1 MNISVS
7 FAVLVI
13 GFAAGLRTFTAPA
26 VTAWSAYLGLIDLT
40 STPLAFV
47 SSPVAVTVFSLFA
60 LAEYVYDILPRTP
73 PRTATLGLIARFVFG
88 SFSAAC
94 LLAALGEKL
103 AFCILG
109 GIAAIGGAFAGY
121 QVRARVG
128 KSLGIKDAFV
138 GISEDIVAIVIALA
152 AVGLTG

>member
-94 LLAALGEKL
+94 LLAALGRSL
-103 AFCILG
+103 R
-109 GIAAIGGAFAGY
+109 FAY
-121 QVRARVG
+121 SVALQRSAERLRDIKFARV
-128 KSLGIKDAFV
+128 LGSPWVSRMRLSVYLRILSRSSSHSRPL
-138 GISEDIVAIVIALA
+138 G
-152 AVGLTG
+152 